1 MPASDKS
8 QEVKVCSASNFNSD
22 GNMLLFGMR
31 EDWLKKKKGWKFHSF
46 L

>member
-1 MPASDKS
+1 MSDSEKS
-8 QEVKVCSASNFNSD
+8 QEVKVCSVSNFYSD

-31 EDWLKKKKGWKFHSF
+31 EHRLAKKSSKFHSF